1 MRNSQLTLPDR
12 ITEVLNKR
20 RRAGRKAIAE
30 ADEDRKEY
38 DEGTVEY
45 SDGVKAEVAKDLE
58 EIKMAT
64 AR

>member
-1 MRNSQLTLPDR
+1 MPDR
-12 ITEVLNKR
+12 ITEVLDKR

>member
-1 MRNSQLTLPDR
+1 MPDR